1 MQSKLT
7 AILHVP
13 FHLVPLAYL
22 ITDNFHSHDI
32 NRYHTSNYLVLV
44 TNATAQ
50 AGVNLDN
57 FLFATTQ
64 VYYLKA
70 FMYIKLHIK
79 PSNTNNDE

>member
-1 MQSKLT
+1 M
-7 AILHVP
+7 LHVP
-13 FHLVPLAYL
+13 FHLIPPTRL
-22 ITDNFHSHDI
+22 ITDNLHSHDI
-32 NRYHTSNYLVLV
+32 NRYQASNYLVLV

-70 FMYIKLHIK
+70 FMYIKPHIK